1 MLQINNYIIHHL
13 HSDTSVLDSAT
24 KYWMYIEKAKELEM
38 KAIAFAEHGNCY
50 NWISK
55 KQKCDKEGIK
65 YIHACEIYITESLD
79 EKIRDNYH
87 TILISRN
94 WEGVKELNKLI
105 SKANNKEDGHFYYDP
120 RISIDELTNTSDNL
134 LVTTACFANPL
145 YKGKDKPIYNKYL
158 NFLIENKH
166 RVFLEVQYH
175 SFDQQKEHNLN
186 LYELGKKHNL
196 NLICGTDTH
205 NLNSEL
211 ADARRILQ
219 LSKNIKYAEEETFDL
234 NLKTYDELI
243 NEFKKQ
249 NVLPEIVYLQA
260 IENTNKLL
268 DLVEDFELD
277 TTNKYPR
284 LYENAEEM
292 FKKKINEG
300 VIKRKI
306 NNYSAEERKKYFNRI
321 KEELEVYKICD
332 AVDYILLQENI
343 TSWARSNGIDPGP
356 GRGSV
361 TGSENAYI
369 LGVTDMDSIK
379 HNLNFTRF
387 LNPDRISLSDI
398 DTDYP
403 PSRRNELIDYVANL
417 PGIHFSEIVT
427 FNTINYRGAIRD
439 TGRALNI
446 PLSEI
451 DGVAKN
457 YEGNEDK
464 YREQYPELFKYV
476 DLLKGVN
483 VSVGSHPSGFIVSP
497 INIEENIGTFTT
509 STCRYPVSCCDM
521 KGIDS
526 VNYVKLDILGLDNI
540 EIINETCKLANI
552 ERVTPDNVDIHDDEV
567 WNSIKEN
574 GLSIFQME
582 SKFAHDSLSK
592 ALESYNK
599 IKQTNKNITRI
610 DLMSMVNGA
619 IRPSGE
625 SFRDALINGEFNDNG
640 HPALNNLLA
649 NTQGFLVYQESIIQ
663 FLVEFCG
670 FTAAQAD
677 SVRRKI
683 GKKLGTDD
691 VIPEIKE
698 RFIKT
703 MQEKYSLSNEELEKI
718 VEPFLQI
725 ISDAS
730 FYGFSLNHSQPY
742 SYIGY
747 ICGYLRHYY
756 PLEFLTVVLN
766 INKDNIE
773 KTSEIIKY
781 ANSKN
786 ITIQPIK
793 FCKSQAKYSM
803 DKETNSIFKGIE
815 SIKFCNSQIA
825 EELYQFKDN
834 QYDSFIDL
842 LIDIEKTSCNSRQME
857 ILITLNFFDK
867 FGKNQKLL
875 NTYSLFKKLY
885 GKKQI
890 KKEKISEL
898 GIDESTVKQCS
909 RETAKSYL
917 DVDIIAILKDYENNL
932 LNESISIIDQISFEN
947 ENLGYSQTTIP
958 QMNNNIYIVTNIN
971 LKYTPVVNVY
981 CLKDGSEEK
990 YKIPKKYFNQKDK
1003 TLNVNDIIVATK
1015 KEKRPRYKKT
1025 ESGFEK
1031 IEGEYEPYIVD
1042 YYKVSTE
1049 KLENYIQSLST

>member
-1 MLQINNYIIHHL
+1 VKIINNYVIYHL
-13 HSDTSVLDSAT
+13 HDDHSILDSAT
-24 KYWMYIEKAKELEM
+24 KYWMYIDRVKELEM
-38 KAIAFAEHGNCY
+38 KAIAFSSHGNCY

-55 KQKCDKEGIK
+55 KQRCDKEGIK
-65 YIHACEIYITESLD
+65 YIHACEVYITESLE

-87 TILISRN
+87 TVLISKN

-105 SKANNKEDGHFYYDP
+105 SKASNKGDNHFYYDP
-120 RISIDELTNTSDNL
+120 RISIDELINTSDNL
-134 LVTTACFANPL
+134 LVTTACLASPL
-145 YKGKDKPIYNKYL
+145 YKGKDKSIYDKYL

-186 LYELGKKHNL
+186 LYELHKKYNL
-196 NLICGTDTH
+196 NLIAGTDTH

-234 NLKTYDELI
+234 NLKTYDELV
-243 NEFKKQ
+243 NAFKKQ
-249 NVLPEIVYLQA
+249 DALPEEIYLQA
-260 IENTNKLL
+260 IENTNQLL

-284 LYENAEEM
+284 LYENAEEI

-306 NNYSAEERKKYFNRI
+306 NNYDIEERKKYFNRI

-332 AVDYILLQENI
+332 AIDYILLQENI
-343 TSWARSNGIDPGP
+343 TSWARENGIDPGP

-398 DTDYP
+398 DIDYP
-403 PSRRNELIDYVANL
+403 PSRRNEVIDYVANI
-417 PGIHFSEIVT
+417 PGIYFSEIVT

-446 PLSEI
+446 PLSEVDEI
-451 DGVAKN
+451 AKN
-457 YEGNEDK
+457 YEGNEDY
-464 YREQYPELFKYV
+464 YRKQYPELFKYV

-483 VSVGSHPSGFIVSP
+483 VSIGSHPSGFIVSP

-521 KGIDS
+521 KAVDS
-526 VNYVKLDILGLDNI
+526 INFVKLDILGLDNI

-552 ERVTPDNVDIHDDEV
+552 ERVTPDNVDIHNDKV

-582 SKFAHDSLSK
+582 SKFAHDSLLK

-599 IKQTNKNITRI
+599 IKETNKNITRI

-625 SFRDALINGEFNDNG
+625 SFRDALISGEFNNNG
-640 HPALNNLLA
+640 HPALNNLLS

-703 MQEKYSLSNEELEKI
+703 MQDKYNLSNKELETI

-730 FYGFSLNHSQPY
+730 SYGFSLNHSQPY

-747 ICGYLRHYY
+747 ICGYLRYYY
-756 PLEFLTVVLN
+756 PLEFLTIVLN

-781 ANSKN
+781 ANSKS

-793 FCKSQAKYSM
+793 FRKSQAKYSM

-825 EELYQFKDN
+825 KELYQLKDN
-834 QYDSFIDL
+834 QYSSFINL
-842 LIDIEKTSCNSRQME
+842 LIDIENTSCNSRQLE
-857 ILITLNFFDK
+857 ILITLNFFDE
-867 FGKNQKLL
+867 FSNNQKLL
-875 NTYSLFKKLY
+875 NIYNLFKKLY

-890 KKEKISEL
+890 KKEKVLEL
-898 GIDESTVKQCS
+898 GIEESTVKQYS

-917 DVDIIAILKDYENNL
+917 DVDIIAILKDYENKIP
-932 LNESISIIDQISFEN
+932 NESINIIDQISFEK

-958 QMNNNIYIVTNIN
+958 QINNNIFIVVNTN
-971 LKYTPVVNVY
+971 LKYTPVVTIY
-981 CLKDGSEEK
+981 CLQNGAEEK
-990 YKIPKKYFNQKDK
+990 YKIPKKYFNQKEK
-1003 TLNVNDIIVATK
+1003 ILDIGSIIAVSK
-1015 KEKRPRYKKT
+1015 KEKRPRYRKT
-1025 ESGFEK
+1025 ENGFEK
-1031 IEGEYEPYIVD
+1031 ISGEFEGYITD
-1042 YYKVSTE
+1042 YYIASTD
-1049 KLENYIQSLST
+1049 KLNNYIKTLTP